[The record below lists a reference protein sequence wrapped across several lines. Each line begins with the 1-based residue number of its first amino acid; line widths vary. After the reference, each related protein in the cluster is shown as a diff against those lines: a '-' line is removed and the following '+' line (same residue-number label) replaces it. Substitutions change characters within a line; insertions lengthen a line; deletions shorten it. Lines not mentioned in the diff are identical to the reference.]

1 MQQFHDM
8 SGAKIKALNL
18 ILWVSHVT
26 ILTNNSFLKD
36 LISQNLREIRLQPLN
51 FMWKVQI
58 IDFNDFN
65 DK

>member
-26 ILTNNSFLKD
+26 ILINNSFLKD

-58 IDFNDFN
+58 IDFND
-65 DK
+65 K

>member
-1 MQQFHDM
+1 MQQFQDM

-58 IDFNDFN
+58 IDFND
-65 DK
+65 K